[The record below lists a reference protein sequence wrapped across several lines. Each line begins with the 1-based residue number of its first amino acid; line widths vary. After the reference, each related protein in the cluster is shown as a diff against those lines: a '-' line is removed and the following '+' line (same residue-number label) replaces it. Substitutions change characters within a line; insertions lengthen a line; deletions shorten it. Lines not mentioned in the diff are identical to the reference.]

1 MDLRLFLLN
10 YNKENINKKPNMK
23 ISKLFK
29 TYEKESDVSCERT
42 PEQWYEQLASGKY
55 LSYPFNST
63 DLGEGMAVIEEVIMQ
78 YWKPRFL
85 VDHKEKRAYEFMNCN
100 EYLQTVGSDDIL
112 WSSLTSVSEEALSRA
127 RRLFAHYPTFIRKFQ
142 NGVAEVSWQINPDGQ
157 YFMDED
163 GFGMTDDKEI
173 EIYGFIDRRG
183 KVLVKFQMIKTSD
196 DLKRMRKEAE
206 ELIL

>member
-1 MDLRLFLLN
+1 
-10 YNKENINKKPNMK
+10 
-23 ISKLFK
+23 
-29 TYEKESDVSCERT
+29 
-42 PEQWYEQLASGKY
+42 
-55 LSYPFNST
+55 
-63 DLGEGMAVIEEVIMQ
+63 MAVIEEVIMQ

-85 VDHKEKRAYEFMNCN
+85 VDHNEKRAYEFMNCN

-112 WSSLTSVSEEALSRA
+112 WSSLTGVSEEALNRA

>member
-1 MDLRLFLLN
+1 
-10 YNKENINKKPNMK
+10 
-23 ISKLFK
+23 
-29 TYEKESDVSCERT
+29 
-42 PEQWYEQLASGKY
+42 
-55 LSYPFNST
+55 
-63 DLGEGMAVIEEVIMQ
+63 MQ

-85 VDHKEKRAYEFMNCN
+85 VDHNEKRAYEFMNCN

-112 WSSLTSVSEEALSRA
+112 WSSLTGVSEEALNRA
-127 RRLFAHYPTFIRKFQ
+127 RGLFAHYPTFIRKFQ

>member
-1 MDLRLFLLN
+1 M
-10 YNKENINKKPNMK
+10 KKFY
-23 ISKLFK
+23 LFK
-29 TYEKESDVSCERT
+29 EQKQDVNLSKDST
-42 PEQWYEQLASGKY
+42 PELLYEQLRSVVY
-55 LSYPFNST
+55 SRYPFDTT
-63 DLGEGMAVIEEVIMQ
+63 DLEEGMSVVNEVIMQ

-85 VDHKEKRAYEFMNCN
+85 IDHEAKCAYEFMDNN
-100 EYLQTVGSDDIL
+100 EYFRTITSDDIA
-112 WSSLTSVSEEALSRA
+112 WDTLTNISEEIFERVKRLS
-127 RRLFAHYPTFIRKFQ
+127 AHYPTFIRKYQ

-183 KVLVKFQMIKTSD
+183 KVLVKFQMIRTSD

>member
-1 MDLRLFLLN
+1 MANRIMLNETSYHGAGAIREIAAEAKARAYKKAFVCTDPDLIKFGVITKVTDVLN
-10 YNKENINKKPNMK
+10 N
-23 ISKLFK
+23 
-29 TYEKESDVSCERT
+29 
-42 PEQWYEQLASGKY
+42 
-55 LSYPFNST
+55 
-63 DLGEGMAVIEEVIMQ
+63 
-78 YWKPRFL
+78 
-85 VDHKEKRAYEFMNCN
+85 EKRAYEFMNCN

-112 WSSLTSVSEEALSRA
+112 WSSLTGVSEEALNRA
-127 RRLFAHYPTFIRKFQ
+127 RGLFAHYPTFIRKFQ

>member
-1 MDLRLFLLN
+1 MLDHRTDTFLCVCETMSYTRAARQLNMTQPAVSQHIKYLEELYGVQLFR
-10 YNKENINKKPNMK
+10 
-23 ISKLFK
+23 
-29 TYEKESDVSCERT
+29 YEKK
-42 PEQWYEQLASGKY
+42 QL
-55 LSYPFNST
+55 
-63 DLGEGMAVIEEVIMQ
+63 I
-78 YWKPRFL
+78 L
-85 VDHKEKRAYEFMNCN
+85 VDHNEKRAYEFMNCN

-112 WSSLTSVSEEALSRA
+112 WSSLTGVSEEALNRA
-127 RRLFAHYPTFIRKFQ
+127 RGLFAHYPTFIRKFQ